1 MKKFFSLVLA
11 LVMALS
17 LTTVAWADVVPTGDY
32 TFTSNTV
39 AFDTIDDMSY
49 VGSSSSTPYPAWI
62 HYEGSADI
70 TIDLGGLT
78 FTMPTGTVHVPVYI
92 GGSGTVTIT
101 NGKIIGSIDS
111 RCIVAVGGTATV
123 NFENV
128 EIVSNR
134 DNGSGVAIFQMK
146 GFDTTVNLFDGAK
159 ISAVG
164 SYATTE
170 SYGELN
176 VYDGAVVSYDPTGSN
191 GNGTGSAIGVSG
203 GTGVANIYGGTIS
216 TNATGANKSAVST
229 NSSGGTINIT
239 GGTITGE
246 TAVFALTDS
255 HYNNPAEINVSG
267 GTING
272 ALAKTAYGTASTEVT
287 VSGGIFDRDVT
298 TYLAIGYETAEVGST
313 GGTFVVGQ
321 DIEVD
326 AGKIT
331 AGTFTDDVT
340 DYLAAG
346 FSIDAATGTVVA
358 MPTAGVGKYDLYD
371 QDGDLAEE
379 NITAEYTDSYEKKGA
394 GNIGYWKL
402 TVDGV
407 TYSYYIECSRTKA
420 EMYLTL
426 ADNTGVYKYLKHVEY
441 VDYVATGKAYTNIG
455 DDCGELDVGAKAK
468 AYVLTDE
475 DGNKT
480 YWIADEDGDTVIMV
494 GDELVLVSEVED
506 GLVPHAWVVTAYN
519 DDEEPITAKCK
530 ECPATAKL
538 YKTKLAAPVGAT
550 FAGQIAGYYVVVD
563 GTTPSTD
570 KVTSAE
576 TFDAGIALYVG
587 MSVMAAAGSAVVI
600 GKKKD

>member
-11 LVMALS
+11 LVMAMS
-17 LTTVAWADVVPTGDY
+17 LTTVAWGASVVPTGDY
-32 TFTSNTV
+32 TFTSTTV
-39 AFDTIDDMSY
+39 DLTNADIVDY
-49 VGSSSSTPYPAWI
+49 VGSSTSSYPAWI

-101 NGKIIGSIDS
+101 NGKIIGSTDS
-111 RCIVAVGGTATV
+111 RCIVAVGGNATV

-176 VYDGAVVSYDPTGSN
+176 VYDGAVVSYDSTGSN

-255 HYNNPAEINVSG
+255 YYNNPAEINISG

-272 ALAKTAYGTASTEVT
+272 ALKKTAYGTASTEV
-287 VSGGIFDRDVT
+287 VVK
-298 TYLAIGYETAEVGST
+298 
-313 GGTFVVGQ
+313 GGTFN
-321 DIEVD
+321 
-326 AGKIT
+326 
-331 AGTFTDDVT
+331 TDVS
-340 DYLAAG
+340 DYLATGLEQTTDGVVVSEGGAVLG
-346 FSIDAATGTVVA
+346 TKYDMVTTDIAATKTV
-358 MPTAGVGKYDLYD
+358 
-371 QDGDLAEE
+371 
-379 NITAEYTDSYEKKGA
+379 
-394 GNIGYWKL
+394 
-402 TVDGV
+402 GV
-407 TYSYYIECSRTKA
+407 TVSA
-420 EMYLTL
+420 F
-426 ADNTGVYKYLKHVEY
+426 D
-441 VDYVATGKAYTNIG
+441 
-455 DDCGELDVGAKAK
+455 AKAPK
-468 AYVLTDE
+468 DT
-475 DGNKT
+475 NK
-480 YWIADEDGDTVIMV
+480 
-494 GDELVLVSEVED
+494 D
-506 GLVPHAWVVTAYN
+506 GLMDQLGNVKYVEFSSMPGVAFVQVNSAN
-519 DDEEPITAKCK
+519 DDADYTVYQTGTKVLFGYFKAVDSPFYKGNGVAFNDFGEKCGQYDDEPVAGTKYYTF
-530 ECPATAKL
+530 EGDL
-538 YKTKLAAPVGAT
+538 YKTVSVFSGTNLMVGNTLTAVEVMTDEFVKHVAAYTYDKDYKVVGVKCAECGTPAVIYET
-550 FAGQIAGYYVVVD
+550 FAAVPKADRADAVALAGNRYFVWLAGPGAVVD
-563 GTTPSTD
+563 TET
-570 KVTSAE
+570 KVESAE
-576 TFDAGIALYVG
+576 TFDAGIAMYVG
-587 MSVMAAAGSAVVI
+587 MSVMAAAGSVVVL
-600 GKKKD
+600 KKKD